1 MEKMKQLSY
10 RQKPEFREIDE
21 KETTFVLQGLE
32 RGFGNTL
39 GVALR
44 RVLISSITSL
54 APFCVRIDGVEHE
67 FTTIKDVVEDVPSLI
82 MNLRKV
88 KFSYDP
94 AFVSDDEI
102 VKVKLFSDEA
112 GLVSSA
118 KMEIS
123 NPGVRVIDD
132 SVHIAEIFSPNALKL
147 EMYLRPGR
155 GFMSFEE
162 NKTFIND
169 KNIKANLDSEI
180 KKAEYI
186 AVDSDFAPIE
196 KVRYNVKEL
205 NSASTKVE
213 EELEFQVI
221 TDGTVTGKQ
230 AIKSATEILI
240 GHLMVIGDVENME
253 EIKIFEEPKQE
264 EPQRPEDDLDI
275 TQLNFSV
282 RSLNALKKAGKR
294 KLSEIANMKMD
305 ELENTKNLG
314 RKSVDEIIK
323 KLEEHGL
330 KLKEGDE

>member
-21 KETTFVLQGLE
+21 KETIFVLQGLE

-44 RVLISSITSL
+44 RVLLSNITSL
-54 APFCVRIDGVEHE
+54 APFCVRIEGVEHE
-67 FTTIKDVVEDVPSLI
+67 FTTIKEVVEDVPSLI

-94 AFVSDDEI
+94 TIVADDEI

-123 NPGVRVIDD
+123 NPGVKVIDD
-132 SVHIAEIFSPNALKL
+132 SIHIAEISSPNALKL

-155 GFMSFEE
+155 GFMSFDE

-169 KNIKANLDSEI
+169 KNIKANLETDI
-180 KKAEYI
+180 KKAEFI
-186 AVDSDFAPIE
+186 AVDSDFSPIE
-196 KVRYNVKEL
+196 KVMYTVKEL

-230 AIKSATEILI
+230 AIKAATEILI
-240 GHLMVIGDVENME
+240 GHFMVIGDVENME

-264 EPQRPEDDLDI
+264 EPQRPEEDLDI
-275 TQLNFSV
+275 SQLNFSV

-294 KLSEIANMKMD
+294 KLSDIANMKMD